1 MCYDID
7 FEIDVENDAPMQ
19 YESDERTLTME
30 DLEKILCKEYGAS
43 EYDRTAGCGCY
54 GGKWFSIDN
63 ILNVVSD
70 YVF

>member
-7 FEIDVENDAPMQ
+7 FELDEDDEPMK

-43 EYDRTAGCGCY
+43 EYDRESGCY
-54 GGKWFSIDN
+54 HDHKWFSIDN
-63 ILNVVSD
+63 ILSTVSE